1 MMHDCG
7 NAVFCVIM
15 NGKIRLHSS
24 KFKKKEEKHANL

>member
-7 NAVFCVIM
+7 NAAIVVIRI
-15 NGKIRLHSS
+15 NKTAKSS